1 MKVVNKVYPNKE
13 QIKGFMEPVSEGPIC
28 MVNLL
33 KFKDKAAYEDGRDT
47 DLTGREAYALYEEGV
62 KKLLQEI
69 GGGIGFE
76 GDVARLALGEV
87 EELWDVVALA
97 VWPSRGAMFEVMQ
110 SPEMQAIS
118 VHRSA
123 GLAGQIN
130 IETTGFQGLWL
141 KDNDQ

>member
-1 MKVVNKVYPNKE
+1 MQVVNKVYPNKE
-13 QIKGFMEPVSEGPIC
+13 QIKGFLEPVSEGPIC

-33 KFKDKAAYEDGRDT
+33 KFKQKAEYEDGRDT

-69 GGGIGFE
+69 GGGVGFE
-76 GDVARLALGEV
+76 GDVERLALGEV

-97 VWPSRGAMFEVMQ
+97 VWPSRGVMFEVMQ
-110 SPEMQAIS
+110 SPDMQAIS

-141 KDNDQ
+141 KDSDQ

>member
-1 MKVVNKVYPNKE
+1 MQVMNKVYPNKE

-33 KFKDKAAYEDGRDT
+33 KFKEKAEYEDGRDT

-76 GDVARLALGEV
+76 GDVERLALGEV
-87 EELWDVVALA
+87 EELWDVVGLA

-110 SPEMQAIS
+110 SPDMQAIS

-141 KDNDQ
+141 KDSDQ

>member
-1 MKVVNKVYPNKE
+1 MLAIIFSSISASFFSVKFTDLGTETPLNIRNAPSGYTAA
-13 QIKGFMEPVSEGPIC
+13 IGF
-28 MVNLL
+28 
-33 KFKDKAAYEDGRDT
+33 RDT

-69 GGGIGFE
+69 GGGVGFE
-76 GDVARLALGEV
+76 GDVERLALGEV

-97 VWPSRGAMFEVMQ
+97 VWPSRGVMFEVMQ
-110 SPEMQAIS
+110 SPDMQAIS

-141 KDNDQ
+141 KDSDQ

>member
-1 MKVVNKVYPNKE
+1 MQVVNKVYPNKE
-13 QIKGFMEPVSEGPIC
+13 QIKGFMEPASEEPIC

-33 KFKDKAAYEDGRDT
+33 KFKEKAEYEDGRDT

-69 GGGIGFE
+69 GGGIGFK
-76 GDVARLALGEV
+76 GDVERLALGEV
-87 EELWDVVALA
+87 EELWDVVGLA

-123 GLAGQIN
+123 GLAGQLN
-130 IETTGFQGLWL
+130 LETTGFQGLWL
-141 KDNDQ
+141 KDSDQ

>member
-1 MKVVNKVYPNKE
+1 MQVMNKVYPNKE
-13 QIKGFMEPVSEGPIC
+13 QIKGFMEPASEEPIC

-33 KFKDKAAYEDGRDT
+33 KFKEKAEYEDGRDT

-76 GDVARLALGEV
+76 GDVERLALGEV
-87 EELWDVVALA
+87 EELWDVVGLA

-110 SPEMQAIS
+110 SPDMQAIS

-123 GLAGQIN
+123 GLAGQLN

-141 KDNDQ
+141 KDSDQ

>member
-1 MKVVNKVYPNKE
+1 MQVVNKVYPNKE

-33 KFKDKAAYEDGRDT
+33 KFKEKAEYEDGRDT

-62 KKLLQEI
+62 KKLLQDI

-76 GDVARLALGEV
+76 GDVERLALGEV
-87 EELWDVVALA
+87 EELWDVVGLA
-97 VWPSRGAMFEVMQ
+97 VWPSRGAMFKVMQ

-123 GLAGQIN
+123 GLAGQLN
-130 IETTGFQGLWL
+130 LETTGFQGLWL
-141 KDNDQ
+141 KDSDQ

>member
-1 MKVVNKVYPNKE
+1 MQVVNKVYPNKE

-33 KFKDKAAYEDGRDT
+33 KFKEKAEYEDGRDT

-76 GDVARLALGEV
+76 GDVERLALGEV
-87 EELWDVVALA
+87 EELWDVVGLA

-110 SPEMQAIS
+110 SPDMQAIS

-141 KDNDQ
+141 KDSDQ

>member
-1 MKVVNKVYPNKE
+1 MQVVNKVYPNKE
-13 QIKGFMEPVSEGPIC
+13 QIKGFMEPASEEPIC

-33 KFKDKAAYEDGRDT
+33 KFKEKAEYEDGRDT

-76 GDVARLALGEV
+76 GDVERLALGEV
-87 EELWDVVALA
+87 EELWDVVGLA
-97 VWPSRGAMFEVMQ
+97 VWPSRGAMFKVMQ

-130 IETTGFQGLWL
+130 LETTGFQGLWL
-141 KDNDQ
+141 KDSDQ

>member
-47 DLTGREAYALYEEGV
+47 DLSGREAYALYEEGV

-141 KDNDQ
+141 KDND

>member
-1 MKVVNKVYPNKE
+1 MQVVNKVYPNKE

-33 KFKDKAAYEDGRDT
+33 KFKQKAEYEDGRDT

-69 GGGIGFE
+69 GGGVGFE
-76 GDVARLALGEV
+76 GDVERLALGEV

-97 VWPSRGAMFEVMQ
+97 VWPSRGVMFEVMQ
-110 SPEMQAIS
+110 SPDMQAIS

-141 KDNDQ
+141 KDSDQ

>member
-1 MKVVNKVYPNKE
+1 MQVVNKVYPNKE
-13 QIKGFMEPVSEGPIC
+13 QIKGFMEPASEEPIC

-33 KFKDKAAYEDGRDT
+33 KFKEKAEYEDGRDT

-76 GDVARLALGEV
+76 GDVERLALGEV
-87 EELWDVVALA
+87 EELWDVVGLA

-130 IETTGFQGLWL
+130 LETTGFQGLWL
-141 KDNDQ
+141 KDSDQ

>member
-1 MKVVNKVYPNKE
+1 MQVVNKVYPNKE

-33 KFKDKAAYEDGRDT
+33 KFKEKAEYEDGRDT

-76 GDVARLALGEV
+76 GDVERLALGEV

-123 GLAGQIN
+123 GLAGQLN
-130 IETTGFQGLWL
+130 LETTGFQGLWL
-141 KDNDQ
+141 RDSDQ

>member
-1 MKVVNKVYPNKE
+1 MQVVNKVYPNKE

-33 KFKDKAAYEDGRDT
+33 KFKEKAEYEDGRDT

-69 GGGIGFE
+69 GGGVGFE
-76 GDVARLALGEV
+76 GDVERLALGEV

-97 VWPSRGAMFEVMQ
+97 VWPSRGVMFEVMQ
-110 SPEMQAIS
+110 SPDMQAIS

-141 KDNDQ
+141 KDSDQ

>member
-1 MKVVNKVYPNKE
+1 MQVVNKVYPNKE
-13 QIKGFMEPVSEGPIC
+13 QIKGFLEPVSEGPIC

-33 KFKDKAAYEDGRDT
+33 KFKEKAEYEDGRDT

-69 GGGIGFE
+69 GGGVGFE
-76 GDVARLALGEV
+76 GDVERLALGEV

-97 VWPSRGAMFEVMQ
+97 VWPSRGAMFDVMQ
-110 SPEMQAIS
+110 SPDMQAIS

-123 GLAGQIN
+123 GLAGQLN
-130 IETTGFQGLWL
+130 LETTGFQGFWL
-141 KDNDQ
+141 KGSDQ

>member
-1 MKVVNKVYPNKE
+1 MQVVNKVYPNKE
-13 QIKGFMEPVSEGPIC
+13 QIKGFMEPVSERPIC

-33 KFKDKAAYEDGRDT
+33 KFKEKAEYEDGRDT

-76 GDVARLALGEV
+76 GDVERLALGEV
-87 EELWDVVALA
+87 EELWDVVGLA
-97 VWPSRGAMFEVMQ
+97 VWPARGAMFEVMQ
-110 SPEMQAIS
+110 SPDMQAIS

-141 KDNDQ
+141 KDSDQ

>member
-1 MKVVNKVYPNKE
+1 MQVVNKVYPNKE
-13 QIKGFMEPVSEGPIC
+13 QIKGFMEPASEEPIC

-33 KFKDKAAYEDGRDT
+33 KFKEKAEYEDGRDT

-76 GDVARLALGEV
+76 GDVERLALGEV
-87 EELWDVVALA
+87 EELWDVVGLA
-97 VWPSRGAMFEVMQ
+97 VWPSRGAMFKVMQ

-123 GLAGQIN
+123 GLAGQLN

-141 KDNDQ
+141 KDSDQ

>member
-1 MKVVNKVYPNKE
+1 MQVMNKVYPNKE
-13 QIKGFMEPVSEGPIC
+13 QIKGFMEPASEEPIC

-33 KFKDKAAYEDGRDT
+33 KFKEKAEYEDGRDT

-76 GDVARLALGEV
+76 GDVERLALGEV

-97 VWPSRGAMFEVMQ
+97 VWPSRGAMFKVMQ
-110 SPEMQAIS
+110 SPDMQAIS

-123 GLAGQIN
+123 GLAGQLN
-130 IETTGFQGLWL
+130 LETTGFQGLWL
-141 KDNDQ
+141 KDSDQ

>member
-1 MKVVNKVYPNKE
+1 MQVVNKVYPNKE
-13 QIKGFMEPVSEGPIC
+13 QIKGFMEPASEEPIC
-28 MVNLL
+28 MINLL
-33 KFKDKAAYEDGRDT
+33 KFKEKAEYEDGRDT

-76 GDVARLALGEV
+76 GDVERLALGEV
-87 EELWDVVALA
+87 EELWDVVGLA
-97 VWPSRGAMFEVMQ
+97 VWPSRGAMFKVMQ

-123 GLAGQIN
+123 GLAGQLN

-141 KDNDQ
+141 KDSDQ

>member
-47 DLTGREAYALYEEGV
+47 DLSGREAYALYEEGV

-110 SPEMQAIS
+110 SPDMQAIS

>member
-1 MKVVNKVYPNKE
+1 MQVVNKIYPNKE

-33 KFKDKAAYEDGRDT
+33 KFKEKAEYEDGRDT

-76 GDVARLALGEV
+76 GDVERLALGEV
-87 EELWDVVALA
+87 EELWDVVGLA
-97 VWPSRGAMFEVMQ
+97 VWPSRGAMFKVMQ

-141 KDNDQ
+141 KDSDQ

>member
-1 MKVVNKVYPNKE
+1 MNKVYPNKE
-13 QIKGFMEPVSEGPIC
+13 QIKGFMEPASEEPIC

-33 KFKDKAAYEDGRDT
+33 KFKEKAEYEDGRDT

-69 GGGIGFE
+69 GGGIGFK
-76 GDVARLALGEV
+76 GDVERLALGEV
-87 EELWDVVALA
+87 EELWDVVGLA

-141 KDNDQ
+141 QDSDQ

>member
-1 MKVVNKVYPNKE
+1 MQVVNKVYPNKE
-13 QIKGFMEPVSEGPIC
+13 QIKGFLEPVSEGPIC

-33 KFKDKAAYEDGRDT
+33 KFKEKAEYEDGRDT

-69 GGGIGFE
+69 GGGVGFE
-76 GDVARLALGEV
+76 GDVERLALGEV

-97 VWPSRGAMFEVMQ
+97 VWPSRGVMFDVMQ
-110 SPEMQAIS
+110 SPDMQAIS

-141 KDNDQ
+141 KDSDQ

>member
-1 MKVVNKVYPNKE
+1 MKVVNKVYPDKE

-33 KFKDKAAYEDGRDT
+33 KFKEKAAYEDGRDT

-141 KDNDQ
+141 KDTDQ

>member
-1 MKVVNKVYPNKE
+1 MKVVNKVYPDKE

-33 KFKDKAAYEDGRDT
+33 KFKEKAAYEDGRDT

-130 IETTGFQGLWL
+130 IETTDFQGLWL
-141 KDNDQ
+141 KGSGQ

>member
-47 DLTGREAYALYEEGV
+47 DLSGREAYALYEEGV

-76 GDVARLALGEV
+76 GDVARLALGDV

-141 KDNDQ
+141 KDSDQ

>member
-1 MKVVNKVYPNKE
+1 MQVGNKVYPNKE
-13 QIKGFMEPVSEGPIC
+13 QIKGFLEPVSEGPIC

-33 KFKDKAAYEDGRDT
+33 KFKQKAEYEDGRDT

-69 GGGIGFE
+69 GGGVGFE
-76 GDVARLALGEV
+76 GDVERLALGEV

-97 VWPSRGAMFEVMQ
+97 VWPSRGVMFEVMQ
-110 SPEMQAIS
+110 SPDMQAIS

-141 KDNDQ
+141 KDSDQ